1 MDTNGLE
8 TESKSIERA
17 VDLLDH
23 LLYIA
28 DGGRAMV
35 VGQYEASTILALLM
49 DKPYRVD
56 VMSRLDDFVDINREE

>member
-1 MDTNGLE
+1 MEANGLE
-8 TESKSIERA
+8 TESESIERV
-17 VDLLDH
+17 VDFLDH

-49 DKPYRVD
+49 DKQYRVA
-56 VMSRLDDFVDINREE
+56 VMSRLDDLVDINSEE

>member
-1 MDTNGLE
+1 METDGLE
-8 TESKSIERA
+8 TESECIERA

-35 VGQYEASTILALLM
+35 VGEYEATTILALLI
-49 DKPYRVD
+49 DKSYRVD
-56 VMSRLDDFVDINREE
+56 VMSRLDEFEQVNEEE